1 MTPTPDDL
9 ELILEGQI
17 RILALTLRPNS
28 VKGYR
33 TAARRFLRYLRS
45 AFPLVR
51 RPGELRRDP
60 HFIGWFT
67 SLREQQPPL
76 SNRMCWLYLL
86 LLRRLLHDLAARGYA
101 ISPDSIRA
109 DDFPRLPRWL
119 PRPLSPQDDQR
130 LFSYLRS
137 QQDLFSEALLLV
149 RLTGMRIGEC
159 MGLSRDCLRQ
169 LGENQWALHIPLGKL
184 HSERLVPA
192 DEEIRETV
200 SRILVLT
207 CDPPAQPFLLPH
219 RGQGEALYHALRLA
233 LAKAAQ
239 KADCSCKVTP
249 HQLRHTY
256 ATELIRLGVSLPAV
270 MQLLGHKDIRMTLR
284 YIQVTQA
291 DLQREFH
298 AARRTDQNL
307 HRVPVLAPSALSIS
321 LGPSAIRQAI
331 TAALHFLEMHRR
343 QIEEV
348 KIKAKLQRLQWR
360 LLAIRK
366 EADKL
371 TNPEK

>member
-1 MTPTPDDL
+1 MPSAPDDL
-9 ELILEGQI
+9 ELILEDQI

-33 TAARRFLRYLRS
+33 SAVRRFLRYLGS

-51 RPGELRRDP
+51 RPGELQRDP
-60 HFIGWFT
+60 HFIGWFA

-101 ISPDSIRA
+101 VSPDSIRA
-109 DDFPRLPRWL
+109 DDFPSLPHWL

-130 LFSYLRS
+130 LFSYLRNHH
-137 QQDLFSEALLLV
+137 DLFSEALLLM

-169 LGENQWALHIPLGKL
+169 VGESQWAMHVPLGKL

-192 DEEIRETV
+192 DDEIRETV

-207 CDPPAQPFLLPH
+207 SDITSSAQAFLLPH
-219 RGQGEALYHALRLA
+219 RGQGHALYSALRLA

-239 KADCSCKVTP
+239 NADCACKVTP
-249 HQLRHTY
+249 HQLRHY
-256 ATELIRLGVSLPAV
+256 LPFRI
-270 MQLLGHKDIRMTLR
+270 MSRTGS
-284 YIQVTQA
+284 
-291 DLQREFH
+291 
-298 AARRTDQNL
+298 AA
-307 HRVPVLAPSALSIS
+307 
-321 LGPSAIRQAI
+321 
-331 TAALHFLEMHRR
+331 
-343 QIEEV
+343 
-348 KIKAKLQRLQWR
+348 
-360 LLAIRK
+360 
-366 EADKL
+366 
-371 TNPEK
+371 